1 MQGRQPAR
9 QRGAEE
15 RQRNR
20 GKTSEREDRKTEKGV
35 ETRKNLA
42 ITREKEVMMVM
53 MMARERESDLITLF
67 TSLSLSLSSAVR

>member
-15 RQRNR
+15 RQGNR